1 MCRREQ
7 GGVEEGIGMISALQ
21 KLVITADT
29 KPQRKTQPERSEGV
43 QRKKEKES
51 LEEVGA
57 RTGS

>member
-1 MCRREQ
+1 M
-7 GGVEEGIGMISALQ
+7 EEGIGMISALQ